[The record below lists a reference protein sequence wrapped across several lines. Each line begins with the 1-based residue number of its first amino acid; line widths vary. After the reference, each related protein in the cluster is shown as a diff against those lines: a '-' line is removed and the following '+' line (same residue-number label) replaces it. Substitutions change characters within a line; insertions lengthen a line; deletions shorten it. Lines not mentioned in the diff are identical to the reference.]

1 MTPTSQ
7 CAALAAALCL
17 IAAACKNGGGGGRAP
32 TSAAPTLI
40 GAACATNAAAPAA
53 GDQLILTFSKP
64 VALVAGK
71 LLDDA
76 DLLLATGDTLGA
88 VTAAPTSVGSNAVFV
103 LLGAGVR
110 LTPGSSTISLRS
122 PANGGGNDVV
132 QDGDGMLGVA
142 DAPVPIGVSDGAPPV
157 VSEVTIARIQ
167 SALNCTGDA
176 GGTLQTP
183 GNGFTI
189 CVEHDDNVGIDPAR
203 TRVYADRAIVA
214 GGATIVAGANLVPF
228 LAVEQAA
235 PDETRYVVPGDRVF
249 PDGAT
254 TLTAI
259 VLDASGL
266 GSAPRSFPLTVRAF
280 DEGRQPF
287 ETRVNPTQR
296 WFLDFSRDIESLT
309 VVAAGGAAD
318 VQVVNGANGRSDFAD
333 TLLALGLLAPTPL
346 PNVVGSLDSNQVV
359 TQRFQQELLAR
370 LAAFYDGVKVEFTLT
385 APAESFGG
393 AANLDYNAF
402 GHSRMAIAGSADA
415 AGVLG
420 RAIFDSNNRT
430 QNDDSLVSFG
440 SARLGVFLH
449 TIVDFGLG
457 QPFVSSFRQTYDP
470 FVAALGGTA
479 IGAAAGDGGRLA
491 GTTND
496 VRRTQIDV
504 AIRDFARFCA
514 TVVAHEC
521 GHSMGLV
528 QDGAMPVGLYGGDA
542 ANFPGS
548 TEGHI
553 RNTALFPAGSTN
565 IMSPSLSYDTAIGSG
580 TAFNR
585 LNLAYL
591 REQVTYGN

>member
-1 MTPTSQ
+1 MTPPSQ
-7 CAALAAALCL
+7 WAALAAALCL
-17 IAAACKNGGGGGRAP
+17 TVAGCKSGGSKPAP
-32 TSAAPTLI
+32 TSSAPTLV
-40 GAACATNAAAPAA
+40 GAACVTNTASPAA

-64 VALVAGK
+64 VALVPGR

-76 DLLLATGDTLGA
+76 DLLLAAGDTLGA
-88 VTAAPTSVGSNAVFV
+88 VTAAPTVVGSNAVFV

-122 PANGGGNDVV
+122 PANGVGNDAVR
-132 QDGDGMLGVA
+132 DGDGLLGVA
-142 DAPVPIGVSDGAPPV
+142 DAPIPVGVSDGAPPV
-157 VSEVTIARIQ
+157 VTDVTIARIQ
-167 SALNCTGDA
+167 SELNGGGAA

-183 GNGFTI
+183 STGFTI

-203 TRVYADRAIVA
+203 TRVYADRTIVA
-214 GGATIVAGANLVPF
+214 GGATVVAGANLVPF
-228 LAVEQAA
+228 LTVEQST

-266 GSAPRSFPLTVRAF
+266 GATPRSFALTVRAF
-280 DEGRQPF
+280 DEARQPF
-287 ETRVNPTQR
+287 ETRVNPTQS
-296 WFLDFSRDIESLT
+296 WFLDFSRDVESFH

-318 VQVVNGANGRSDFAD
+318 VQVANGANGRSDFAD
-333 TLLALGLLAPTPL
+333 VLLALGLLAPTPV

-370 LAAFYDGVKVEFTLT
+370 LATFYDGAKVVFTLT

-393 AANLDYNAF
+393 TANFDYNAF

-440 SARLGVFLH
+440 SVRLGVFLH

-470 FVAALGGTA
+470 FVAVLGGTA

-491 GTTND
+491 GSTND
-496 VRRTQIDV
+496 VRRTTIDV

-553 RNTALFPAGSTN
+553 RNTSLFPAGSTN